1 MGERMTEWIIAGVVI
16 LLVVVTVLYLS
27 MSAGRL
33 DRLHQ
38 RIDTAEL
45 SLQTHL
51 LRRSAATLELAA
63 SGVLDP
69 ATSVLLAERAH
80 DARIASENG
89 PNEVVWSAAES
100 ELTAALNAAFD
111 DVDEVEAVAAI
122 ELGDALL
129 WELTASC
136 QRVALSRRFHNDAV
150 RACRQ
155 VRAQNVVRIFRL
167 AGHTALPQTWE
178 MDDAIQDGFVAWAE
192 QTPPRGVPGG
202 GLR

>member
-1 MGERMTEWIIAGVVI
+1 MIGWIIAAVVI
-16 LLVVVTVLYLS
+16 VLLLVIVLYLS

-51 LRRSAATLELAA
+51 LRRSAAALELAA

-80 DARIASENG
+80 DARIASEG
-89 PNEVVWSAAES
+89 TADEVEWSAAES

-111 DVDEVEAVAAI
+111 DVDEVDAVAET

-155 VRAQNVVRIFRL
+155 LRAQNVVRIFRL
-167 AGHTALPQTWE
+167 AGHTELPQTWE
-178 MDDAIQDGFVAWAE
+178 MDDVIPSGLVAWAE
-192 QTPPRGVPGG
+192 QTPPRGVSRR